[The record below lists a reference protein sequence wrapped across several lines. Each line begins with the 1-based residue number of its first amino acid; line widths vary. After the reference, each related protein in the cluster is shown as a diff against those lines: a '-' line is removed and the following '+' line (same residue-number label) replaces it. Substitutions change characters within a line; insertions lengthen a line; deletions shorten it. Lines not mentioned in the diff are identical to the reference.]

1 MEEESEIK
9 KVDEAVSEESES
21 ETETGGPEEAEEEA
35 EAPVETAENR
45 CPLGYKAHCD
55 KIDECRKSDKL
66 RFMCINMHKPKFK
79 DDEWH

>member
-1 MEEESEIK
+1 MEDESEKKQEEPVENLPAEPEEEF
-9 KVDEAVSEESES
+9 
-21 ETETGGPEEAEEEA
+21 AED
-35 EAPVETAENR
+35 R

-55 KIDECRKSDKL
+55 QVEECRKNDKL